1 MKIANIP
8 PPMASY
14 EIDLSENAID
24 VAVMFKNT
32 PEPTFYIGVLNC
44 HSLSIYSLPT
54 KIAAS
59 EGPKFEQ
66 ALSFP
71 KATSGIFS
79 CALQISN
86 SSGMGF
92 AVLRNDIKDSYE
104 RLQVSPTKP
113 LSPDSL
119 KVIGVSRLAQGLV
132 SCGPR
137 NAGSMLLTRGPN
149 VNEDIERRSHQTN
162 SDLLAN
168 GDSDP
173 IIEYPVPTTRV
184 EAVSWCSDGHNSAQ
198 DSSLNGSDAIKIQLV
213 FSLAE
218 NGSLFANGR
227 CLVKNCTSFLVTA
240 RHLIFTTSQHL
251 LKFVHLGSN
260 FGGSSLFRHYR

>member
-14 EIDLSENAID
+14 EIDLSENAVD
-24 VAVMFKNT
+24 VAVMFKDT
-32 PEPTFYIGVLNC
+32 PEPTFYIGVLHR
-44 HSLSIYSLPT
+44 HSLSVYSLPT

-66 ALSFP
+66 ALSFS
-71 KATSGIFS
+71 KATSDIFS

-86 SSGMGF
+86 SSGMDF

-104 RLQVSPTKP
+104 RLQVSPVQNSST
-113 LSPDSL
+113 DSL
-119 KVIGVSRLAQGLV
+119 KVVGVSCLAQGLV
-132 SCGPR
+132 SCGPG
-137 NAGSMLLTRGPN
+137 NAKSMLLTRGPD
-149 VNEDIERRSHQTN
+149 VNADYEGRSHQRN

-168 GDSDP
+168 GGSDP
-173 IIEYPVPTTRV
+173 IIEHPVPTTRV
-184 EAVSWCSDGHNSAQ
+184 EAISWCSEVHNSAQ
-198 DSSLNGSDAIKIQLV
+198 DTSLNGFDTVKIQLV
-213 FSLAE
+213 VSLAE

-227 CLVKNCTSFLVTA
+227 CLVKNCTSFLVTV

-260 FGGSSLFRHYR
+260 AGGNSLFRHDC